1 MEESRHLIGHVR
13 RHGRALVLALTLAA
27 GIAPA
32 AAQTPVAA
40 VSITIT
46 DASGAVLVG
55 GTVLLTQAGTG
66 TARTGVTGPGG
77 RVRVENLQPGVY
89 TIEAGYA
96 GFRTASQV
104 VTLEVGD
111 DIALGFE
118 LVLGDSAE
126 RVEVP
131 GGGSAVNRTGFEVRG
146 SVGRQQIEDLPLN
159 GRSFL
164 ELAQLQPGVGV
175 VSVTNPGGLGNNYH
189 RVLVAGAYY
198 SQTRISIDGSTV
210 GDRYAGG
217 TTQGLSQES
226 VQEFQ
231 VSTFN
236 LDLSTGVGGSG
247 AINIVTRRG
256 TNDLTGSAFAYYRD
270 HHLAAHPGLR
280 RDPRNPAQAFARRQA
295 GASAGGPIVP
305 GRVFWFGNYERNDQ
319 DAVFAVTN
327 NHPVFSKF
335 DGIYPNPLD
344 AHLGNLRFD
353 GTVGEGHQAFIRFGL
368 DRNDTTAPAVAV
380 GMPSNWQSVRNRAFQ
395 VQGGLVSVL
404 AARAV
409 NDLRLSYS
417 HLNGAL
423 NPVAATDCD
432 APISC
437 VGAGGPNIVV
447 FDAPQFRIGNQVN
460 SPFDRWQGTFQVTD
474 TFTVQRGS
482 HRLRFGAEWE
492 HASLQASLAFNEP
505 AQIVLWGPTNLQTS
519 AFSALYAA
527 LPASLKEPGA
537 APPTLEEILQLPL
550 RSFSTGIGDPSLPG
564 PFNEESAQRND
575 RFRFYF
581 QDSWL
586 LRSDLTVSAGFAY
599 SFDTNL
605 FAHDLDYPSYLA
617 PLIGTDL
624 KAPRRDMN
632 NVDPAAGLAWSPGD
646 GRTVLRAGAGMYRDE
661 ATLIWKARERAFLG
675 PSGNGR
681 VIVDGAVTGL
691 AFTSTP
697 TSFSGQQLIP
707 LLPGLRSD
715 LTARFGDGSSLAVRG
730 IEVIKQ
736 GDQIVDPDA
745 TTGYSVHVTAGAQ
758 RELARDLVMTA
769 DYVMRRYAD
778 VGPLQGVY
786 AIDRNRFDRPRVT
799 GVNPDTGVVSFV
811 RDPVIPLCTPS
822 QAIALSADDVCST
835 GPINVFSSGASYR
848 YEGLHVALD
857 KRFSGSWEASLG
869 YALSRNTGFIDGGF
883 TSFDDPSLAYGNIP
897 DHRRHR
903 LTLSA
908 VWAPGDYRGDSRTL
922 EALLSGW
929 TISVMSQTYSK
940 PPLNTLLTGLDLD
953 GDGIS
958 LTLLPGTTAHNSLGR
973 GLSADDLRQLVDQY
987 NAGVERATRTVAR
1000 PDGFDTIRP
1009 RTPFNQVVNPISLPD
1024 QFSSGDTFNTQD
1036 LRVTRRIGL
1045 LGRTRLLL
1053 IGEVFNLFNASNLT
1067 GYSGVLNRP
1076 GYGQPSARVGQ
1087 VFGTGGPRAFQFAAR
1102 VTF

>member
-1 MEESRHLIGHVR
+1 MTERIC
-13 RHGRALVLALTLAA
+13 RHGWVLGGALAFAA
-27 GIAPA
+27 EFGPA

-40 VSITIT
+40 ASITVT
-46 DASGAVLVG
+46 DASGGVLVDA
-55 GTVLLTQAGTG
+55 TVLLTQDGTG
-66 TARTGVTGPGG
+66 TARTGVTGPEG
-77 RVRVENLQPGVY
+77 RFRLDNLQPGVY
-89 TIEAGYA
+89 TVEAGYP
-96 GFRTASQV
+96 GFRTASQR
-104 VTLEVGD
+104 VTLRVGD
-111 DIALGFE
+111 DAALAFA
-118 LVLGDSAE
+118 LVVGESNE
-126 RVEVP
+126 RVEVTA
-131 GGGSAVNRTGFEVRG
+131 GTSAVNRTGFEVRG
-146 SVGRQQIEDLPLN
+146 SVGRTQIDHLPLN

-175 VSVTNPGGLGNNYH
+175 ISVTNPGGLGNNYH

-236 LDLSTGVGGSG
+236 LDHSTGVSGSG

-256 TNDLTGSAFAYYRD
+256 TNDFTGAAFAYYRD
-270 HHLAAHPGLR
+270 HHLAAYPGLR
-280 RDPRNPAQAFARRQA
+280 RDPRNPSRAFSRRQA
-295 GASAGGPIVP
+295 GASAGGPVAP

-327 NHPVFSKF
+327 NHPIFSKF

-353 GTVGEGHQAFIRFGL
+353 GMVRDGHQAFIRFGL

-404 AARAV
+404 APRAV

-423 NPVAATDCD
+423 NPIAPTDCD
-432 APISC
+432 DPITC
-437 VGAGGPNIVV
+437 VGAGGPNILV
-447 FDAPQFRIGNQVN
+447 FDAPQFRIGNQFN
-460 SPFDRWQGTFQVTD
+460 SPFARWQGTFQVTD
-474 TFTVQRGS
+474 TLTWQRGS

-492 HASLQASLAFNEP
+492 HASLKASLAFDEP
-505 AQIVLWGPTNLQTS
+505 AQIVLWGPTNLQTP

-527 LPASLKEPGA
+527 LPASLKDPGA
-537 APPTLEEILQLPL
+537 APPTLNEILQLPL
-550 RSFSTGIGDPSLPG
+550 RSFTTGIGDPSLPG
-564 PFNEESAQRND
+564 PFNEASARRND
-575 RFRFYF
+575 RFRFYV

-586 LRSDLTVSAGFAY
+586 VRSDLTLSAGLAY

-605 FAHDLDYPSYLA
+605 FAHDLDYPAYLA
-617 PLIGTDL
+617 PLVGSDL
-624 KAPRRDMN
+624 RPPSRDLN
-632 NVDPAAGLAWSPGD
+632 NFDPAAGLAWSPRS
-646 GRTVLRAGAGMYRDE
+646 GRTVIRAGAGVYRDE

-681 VIVDGAVTGL
+681 VVVDGAVTGL

-707 LLPGLRSD
+707 LLPALRSD
-715 LTARFGDGSSLAVRG
+715 LAARFGDGSSLAVRG

-736 GDQIVDPDA
+736 GDQLVDPNA
-745 TTGYSVHVTAGAQ
+745 TTGYSIHVNAGVQ
-758 RELARDLVMTA
+758 RELAGDLVVTA

-778 VGPLQGVY
+778 IGPLQGVY
-786 AIDRNRFDRPRVT
+786 IFDRNRFDRPRVT

-811 RDPVIPLCTPS
+811 REPVIPLCTPS
-822 QAIALSADDVCST
+822 QAVALSAADVCST
-835 GPINVFSSGASYR
+835 GPINIFASGASYR
-848 YEGLHVALD
+848 YDGLHVSLD
-857 KRFSGSWEASLG
+857 KRFSAGWQASLG

-883 TSFDDPSLAYGNIP
+883 TSYDDPSLAYGNIP

-908 VWAPGDYRGDSRTL
+908 VWAPGDYRGGSRTL
-922 EALLSGW
+922 KALLNSW
-929 TISVMSQTYSK
+929 TFSLMSKTFSK

-958 LTLLPGTTAHNSLGR
+958 LSLLPGTTAHNGLGR
-973 GLSADDLRQLVDQY
+973 ELSADDLRHLVDQY
-987 NAGVERATRTVAR
+987 NAGVEGATRTVAR
-1000 PDGFDTIRP
+1000 VDGGLETIRP
-1009 RTPFNQVVNPISLPD
+1009 RTPFNQVINPITLPE
-1024 QFSSGDTFNTQD
+1024 QFAAGDMFNTQD
-1036 LRVTRRIGL
+1036 LRVTRQIGL
-1045 LGRTRLLL
+1045 SGRTRLSLL
-1053 IGEVFNLFNASNLT
+1053 GEVFNLFNISNLT
-1067 GYSGVLNRP
+1067 GYSGILNAP

-1102 VTF
+1102 VQF